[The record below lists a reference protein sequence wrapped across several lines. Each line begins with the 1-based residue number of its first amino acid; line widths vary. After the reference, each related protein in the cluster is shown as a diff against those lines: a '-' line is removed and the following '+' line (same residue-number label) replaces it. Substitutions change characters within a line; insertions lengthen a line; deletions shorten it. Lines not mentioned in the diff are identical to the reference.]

1 MKIIN
6 VLEHMHGRAYNKGG
20 WALFQEATGTVV
32 NSRTGKNGEK
42 SDKFIAW
49 EARQFM
55 RMVEAMC
62 GYSV

>member
-1 MKIIN
+1 MRIIN
-6 VLEHMHGRAYNKGG
+6 VLEHMHGRSYNTGG

-32 NSRTGKNGEK
+32 NTRSDKNDY

>member
-1 MKIIN
+1 MRIIN
-6 VLEHMHGRAYNKGG
+6 VLEHMHGRAYNTGG

-32 NSRTGKNGEK
+32 NTRSDKNDY